1 MYMINNPNYKYA
13 SRRSATL
20 GLNGTVA
27 TSNPLAANAG
37 LDMLK
42 KGGNAV
48 DAAVCAVSVLN
59 VVEPMSTGV
68 GGDVFALVYD
78 SKTKKIEALNGS
90 GKSSMRTDIDDLRN
104 MGMDSIPLEGPY
116 SGLAVSVP
124 GCVDAWDQLLKKFGV
139 FSLDTVLVPAIDYSQ
154 NGFGVSEITA
164 NNWKL
169 AEKKLSINERCE
181 FLPNNRAPD
190 FGEKVVLPDLNRTL
204 KGISENG
211 RSYIYEGVIPEKIS
225 EYVQKF
231 NGWLCE
237 EDFSLH
243 SSSWVKPIS
252 SNYRGYDVWE
262 CPPNGQGI
270 AALIALN
277 IVENI
282 DLVNSEIEPVLQLHY
297 KIEAMKIAFQDA
309 LWYVADPEKVDI
321 PIQELLSKSYAKKRF
336 NEIKED
342 STCREYKRGNFNQH
356 GDTVYVSVIDGNG
369 NACSLINSLYQG
381 FGTGLVVPETGIAL
395 QNRGALFS
403 TNRDHPNFLEPNKRP
418 YNTIIPSMITKNSNL
433 VSSLGVMGGFQQP
446 QGHLQVI
453 SNMIDFG
460 MNPQEA
466 LDSER
471 FSVSIENDTLFVENS
486 FNPDVVA
493 ALKLKGHSVS
503 INSGFDRGLF
513 GGGQIIV
520 RDNDEGV
527 LFGGSDPRKDGL
539 SVSF

>member
-1 MYMINNPNYKYA
+1 MINNPNFKYT
-13 SRRSATL
+13 SRRSVTL

-78 SKTKKIEALNGS
+78 SKTQKIEALNGS
-90 GKSSMRTDIDDLRN
+90 GKSSIRTNIDDLKN
-104 MGMDSIPLEGPY
+104 LGVDSIPLEGPY
-116 SGLAVSVP
+116 SGVAVSVP
-124 GCVDAWDQLLKKFGV
+124 GCVDAWDQLQKKFGV
-139 FSLDTVLVPAIDYSQ
+139 FSLDTVLAPAIDYSQ

-164 NNWKL
+164 NYWKNS
-169 AEKKLSINERCE
+169 EKKLSINGRCE
-181 FLPNNRAPD
+181 LLPNGRAPH
-190 FGEKVVLPDLNRTL
+190 FGEKVVLPDLNKTL

-211 RSYIYEGVIPEKIS
+211 KSYIYEGMIPEKIS
-225 EYVQKF
+225 EYVRKF

-243 SSSWVKPIS
+243 SSSWVRPIS

-262 CPPNGQGI
+262 CPPNSQGI

-282 DLVNSEIEPVLQLHY
+282 DLPNSDIDHVLQLHY

-309 LWYVADPEKVDI
+309 LWYVADPEKASI

-342 STCREYKRGNFNQH
+342 SSSSEYKRGSFKQH

-369 NACSLINSLYQG
+369 NACSLINSLYQS
-381 FGTGLVVPETGIAL
+381 FGTGLVVPETGIGL
-395 QNRGALFS
+395 HNRGALFS
-403 TNRDHPNFLEPNKRP
+403 TNPEHPNFLEPNKRP
-418 YNTIIPSMITKNSNL
+418 YNTIIPCMITKNSNL

-453 SNMIDFG
+453 SNLIDLG

-471 FSVSIENDTLFVENS
+471 FSVSIENDTVFAEDS
-486 FNPDVVA
+486 FNPDVIA
-493 ALKLKGHSVS
+493 ALKLKGHSIS

-520 RDNDEGV
+520 RDNEQGV

>member
-1 MYMINNPNYKYA
+1 MINNPNFKYA
-13 SRRSATL
+13 SRRSVTL

-78 SKTKKIEALNGS
+78 SKTQKIEALNGS
-90 GKSSMRTDIDDLRN
+90 GKSSIRTNIDDLKN
-104 MGMDSIPLEGPY
+104 LGVDSIPLEGPY
-116 SGLAVSVP
+116 SGVAVSVP
-124 GCVDAWDQLLKKFGV
+124 GCVDAWDQLQKKFGV
-139 FSLDTVLVPAIDYSQ
+139 FSLDTVLAPAIDYSQ

-164 NNWKL
+164 NYWKNS
-169 AEKKLSINERCE
+169 EKKLSINGRCE
-181 FLPNNRAPD
+181 LLPNGRAPH
-190 FGEKVVLPDLNRTL
+190 FGEKVVLPDLNKTL

-211 RSYIYEGVIPEKIS
+211 KSYIYEGMIPEKIS
-225 EYVQKF
+225 EYVRKF

-243 SSSWVKPIS
+243 SSSWVRPIS

-262 CPPNGQGI
+262 CPPNSQGI

-282 DLVNSEIEPVLQLHY
+282 DLANSDIDHVLQLHY

-309 LWYVADPEKVDI
+309 LWYVADPEKASI

-342 STCREYKRGNFNQH
+342 SSSSEYKRGSFKQH

-369 NACSLINSLYQG
+369 NACSLINSLYQS

-395 QNRGALFS
+395 HNRGALFS
-403 TNRDHPNFLEPNKRP
+403 TNPEHPNFLEPNKRP
-418 YNTIIPSMITKNSNL
+418 YNTIIPCMITKNSNL

-453 SNMIDFG
+453 SNLIDLG

-471 FSVSIENDTLFVENS
+471 FSVSIENDTVFAEDS
-486 FNPDVVA
+486 FNPDVIA
-493 ALKLKGHSVS
+493 ALKLKGHSIS

-520 RDNDEGV
+520 RDNEQGV

>member
-139 FSLDTVLVPAIDYSQ
+139 FSLDSVLVPAIDYSQ

-169 AEKKLSINERCE
+169 AVKKLSINERCE
-181 FLPNNRAPD
+181 FLPNGRAPD

-342 STCREYKRGNFNQH
+342 SACREYKRGNFNQH

-418 YNTIIPSMITKNSNL
+418 YNTIIPCMITRNSNL

-503 INSGFDRGLF
+503 INSGFERGLF

>member
-1 MYMINNPNYKYA
+1 MINNPNYKYA

-181 FLPNNRAPD
+181 FLPNGRAPD

-342 STCREYKRGNFNQH
+342 SACREYKRGNFNQH

-418 YNTIIPSMITKNSNL
+418 YNTIIPCMITRNSNL

-503 INSGFDRGLF
+503 INSGFERGLF

>member
-1 MYMINNPNYKYA
+1 MINNPNFKYA
-13 SRRSATL
+13 SRRSVTL

-78 SKTKKIEALNGS
+78 SKTQKIEALNGS
-90 GKSSMRTDIDDLRN
+90 GKSSIRTNIDDLKN
-104 MGMDSIPLEGPY
+104 LGVDSIPLEGPY
-116 SGLAVSVP
+116 SGVAVSIP
-124 GCVDAWDQLLKKFGV
+124 GCVDAWDQLQKKFGV

-164 NNWKL
+164 NYWKNS
-169 AEKKLSINERCE
+169 EEKLSINGRCE
-181 FLPNNRAPD
+181 LLPNGRAPH
-190 FGEKVVLPDLNRTL
+190 FGEKVVLPDLNKTL

-211 RSYIYEGVIPEKIS
+211 KSYIYEGMITEKIS
-225 EYVQKF
+225 EYVRKF

-243 SSSWVKPIS
+243 SSSWVRPIF

-282 DLVNSEIEPVLQLHY
+282 DLANSDIDHVLKLHY

-309 LWYVADPEKVDI
+309 LWYVADPEKANI

-342 STCREYKRGNFNQH
+342 SSSSEYKRGNFKQH

-369 NACSLINSLYQG
+369 NACSLINSLYQS

-395 QNRGALFS
+395 HNRGALFS
-403 TNRDHPNFLEPNKRP
+403 TNPEHPNFLEPNKRP
-418 YNTIIPSMITKNSNL
+418 YNTIIPCMITKNSNL

-453 SNMIDFG
+453 SNLIDFG

-471 FSVSIENDTLFVENS
+471 FSVSIENDTVFAEDS
-486 FNPDVVA
+486 FNPDVIA
-493 ALKLKGHSVS
+493 ALKLKGHSIS

-520 RDNDEGV
+520 RDNEQGV

>member
-1 MYMINNPNYKYA
+1 MINNPNFKYT
-13 SRRSATL
+13 SRRSVTL

-78 SKTKKIEALNGS
+78 SKTQKIEALNGS
-90 GKSSMRTDIDDLRN
+90 GKSSIRTNIDDLKN
-104 MGMDSIPLEGPY
+104 LGVDSIPLEGPY
-116 SGLAVSVP
+116 SGVAVSVP
-124 GCVDAWDQLLKKFGV
+124 GCVDAWDQLQKKFGV

-164 NNWKL
+164 NYWKNS
-169 AEKKLSINERCE
+169 EKKLSINGRCE
-181 FLPNNRAPD
+181 LLPNGRAPH
-190 FGEKVVLPDLNRTL
+190 FGEKVVLTDLNKTL

-211 RSYIYEGVIPEKIS
+211 KSYIYEGMIPEKIS
-225 EYVQKF
+225 EYVRKF
-231 NGWLCE
+231 NGWLFE

-243 SSSWVKPIS
+243 SSSWVRPIS

-262 CPPNGQGI
+262 CPPNSQGI

-282 DLVNSEIEPVLQLHY
+282 DLANSDIDHVLQLHY

-309 LWYVADPEKVDI
+309 LWYVADPEKANI

-342 STCREYKRGNFNQH
+342 SSSSEYKRGNFKQH
-356 GDTVYVSVIDGNG
+356 SDTVYVSVIDGNG
-369 NACSLINSLYQG
+369 NACSLINSLYQS

-395 QNRGALFS
+395 HNRGALFS
-403 TNRDHPNFLEPNKRP
+403 TNPEHPNFLEPNKRP
-418 YNTIIPSMITKNSNL
+418 YNTIIPCMITKNSNL

-453 SNMIDFG
+453 SNLIDFG

-471 FSVSIENDTLFVENS
+471 FSVSIENDTVFAEDS
-486 FNPDVVA
+486 FNPDVIA
-493 ALKLKGHSVS
+493 ALKLKGHSIS

-520 RDNDEGV
+520 RDNEQGV

>member
-181 FLPNNRAPD
+181 FLPNDRAPD

-282 DLVNSEIEPVLQLHY
+282 DLVNSEIESVLQLHY

-418 YNTIIPSMITKNSNL
+418 YNTIIPCMITKNSNL

>member
-181 FLPNNRAPD
+181 FLPNDRAPD

-342 STCREYKRGNFNQH
+342 SACREYKRGNFNQH

-418 YNTIIPSMITKNSNL
+418 YNTIIPCMITRNSNL

>member
-169 AEKKLSINERCE
+169 AVKKLSINERCE
-181 FLPNNRAPD
+181 FLPNGRAPD

-342 STCREYKRGNFNQH
+342 SACREYKRGNFNQH

-418 YNTIIPSMITKNSNL
+418 YNTIIPCMITRNSNL

-503 INSGFDRGLF
+503 INSGFERGLF

>member
-1 MYMINNPNYKYA
+1 MINNPNYKYA

-181 FLPNNRAPD
+181 FLPNDRAPD

-342 STCREYKRGNFNQH
+342 SACREYKRGNFNQH

-418 YNTIIPSMITKNSNL
+418 YNTIIPCMITKNSNL

-453 SNMIDFG
+453 SNLIDFG

-503 INSGFDRGLF
+503 INSGFERGLF

>member
-1 MYMINNPNYKYA
+1 MINNPNYKYT
-13 SRRSATL
+13 SRRSVTL

-48 DAAVCAVSVLN
+48 DAAVCAASVLN

-78 SKTKKIEALNGS
+78 SNTKQIEALNGS
-90 GKSSMRTDIDDLRN
+90 GRSSMQANIDDLRKE
-104 MGMDSIPLEGPY
+104 GMDSIPLEGPY
-116 SGLAVSVP
+116 SGMAVSVP
-124 GCVDAWDQLLKKFGV
+124 GCVDAWDQLQKKFGV
-139 FSLDTVLVPAIDYSQ
+139 FSLDTVLVPAIDYSH

-164 NNWKL
+164 NNWKIYG
-169 AEKKLSINERCE
+169 KKLSINNRCE
-181 FLPNNRAPD
+181 LLPNGRSPD
-190 FGEKVVLPDLNRTL
+190 FGERVVLPDLNKTL
-204 KGISENG
+204 KCISENG
-211 RSYIYEGVIPEKIS
+211 SSYFYEGVLPEKIS

-243 SSSWVKPIS
+243 SSCWIKPIS
-252 SNYRGYDVWE
+252 SNYRGFDVWE

-282 DLVNSEIEPVLQLHY
+282 DLVNSEIDPVLQLHY
-297 KIEAMKIAFQDA
+297 KIEAMKIAFKDA
-309 LWYVADPEKVDI
+309 LWYVADPEKVNI

-342 STCREYKRGNFNQH
+342 SSCSGYNRGNFNQH

-403 TNRDHPNFLEPNKRP
+403 TNQEHPNFLEPNKRP
-418 YNTIIPSMITKNSNL
+418 YNTIIPCMITKNSNL

-453 SNMIDFG
+453 SNLIDFG

-466 LDSER
+466 LDYGR
-471 FSVSIENDTLFVENS
+471 FSVSIENDTVFVEDSINS
-486 FNPDVVA
+486 NIIE
-493 ALKLKGHSVS
+493 ALKLKGHSISV
-503 INSGFDRGLF
+503 NSGFDGGLF

-520 RDNDEGV
+520 RDNEEGI
-527 LFGGSDPRKDGL
+527 LFGGSDPRKDGM

>member
-1 MYMINNPNYKYA
+1 MINNPNFKYA
-13 SRRSATL
+13 SRRSVTL

-78 SKTKKIEALNGS
+78 SKTQKIEALNGS
-90 GKSSMRTDIDDLRN
+90 GKSSIRTNIDDLKN
-104 MGMDSIPLEGPY
+104 LGVDSIPLEGPY
-116 SGLAVSVP
+116 SGVAVSVP
-124 GCVDAWDQLLKKFGV
+124 GCVDAWDQLQKKFGV

-164 NNWKL
+164 NYWKNS
-169 AEKKLSINERCE
+169 EKKLSINGRCE
-181 FLPNNRAPD
+181 LLPNGRAPH
-190 FGEKVVLPDLNRTL
+190 FGEKVVLTDLNKTL

-211 RSYIYEGVIPEKIS
+211 KSYIYEGMIPEKIS
-225 EYVQKF
+225 EYVRKF
-231 NGWLCE
+231 NGWLFE

-243 SSSWVKPIS
+243 SSSWVRPIS

-262 CPPNGQGI
+262 CPPNSQGI

-282 DLVNSEIEPVLQLHY
+282 DLANSDIDHVLQLHY

-309 LWYVADPEKVDI
+309 LWYVADPEKANI

-342 STCREYKRGNFNQH
+342 SSSSEYKRGSFKQH

-369 NACSLINSLYQG
+369 NACSLINSLYQS

-395 QNRGALFS
+395 HNRGALFS
-403 TNRDHPNFLEPNKRP
+403 TNPEHPNFLEPNKRP
-418 YNTIIPSMITKNSNL
+418 YNTIIPCMITKNSNL

-453 SNMIDFG
+453 SNLIDFG

-471 FSVSIENDTLFVENS
+471 FSVSIENDTVFAEDS
-486 FNPDVVA
+486 FNPDVIA
-493 ALKLKGHSVS
+493 ALKLKGHSIS

-520 RDNDEGV
+520 RDNEQGV

>member
-1 MYMINNPNYKYA
+1 MINNPNYKYT
-13 SRRSATL
+13 SRRSVTL

-48 DAAVCAVSVLN
+48 DAAVCAASVLN

-78 SKTKKIEALNGS
+78 SNTKQIEALNGS
-90 GKSSMRTDIDDLRN
+90 GRSSMQANIDDLRKE
-104 MGMDSIPLEGPY
+104 GMDSIPLEGPY
-116 SGLAVSVP
+116 SGMAVSVP
-124 GCVDAWDQLLKKFGV
+124 GCVDAWDQLQKKFGV
-139 FSLDTVLVPAIDYSQ
+139 FSLDTVLVPAIDYSH

-164 NNWKL
+164 NNWKIHG
-169 AEKKLSINERCE
+169 KKLSINDRCE
-181 FLPNNRAPD
+181 LLPNGRSPD
-190 FGEKVVLPDLNRTL
+190 FGERVVLPDLNKTL
-204 KGISENG
+204 KCISENG
-211 RSYIYEGVIPEKIS
+211 SSYFYEGVLPEKIS

-243 SSSWVKPIS
+243 SSCWIKPIS
-252 SNYRGYDVWE
+252 SNYRGFDVWE

-282 DLVNSEIEPVLQLHY
+282 DLVNSEIDPVLQLHY
-297 KIEAMKIAFQDA
+297 KIEAMKIAFKDA
-309 LWYVADPEKVDI
+309 LWYVADPEKVNI

-342 STCREYKRGNFNQH
+342 SSCSGYNRGNFNQH

-403 TNRDHPNFLEPNKRP
+403 TNQEHPNFLEPNKRP
-418 YNTIIPSMITKNSNL
+418 YNTIIPCMITKNSNL

-453 SNMIDFG
+453 SNLIDFG

-466 LDSER
+466 LDYGR
-471 FSVSIENDTLFVENS
+471 FSVSIENDTVFVEDSINS
-486 FNPDVVA
+486 NIIE
-493 ALKLKGHSVS
+493 ALKLKGHSISV
-503 INSGFDRGLF
+503 NSGFDGGLF

-520 RDNDEGV
+520 RDNEEGI
-527 LFGGSDPRKDGL
+527 LFGGSDPRKDGM

>member
-1 MYMINNPNYKYA
+1 MINNPNYKYT
-13 SRRSATL
+13 SRRSVTL

-48 DAAVCAVSVLN
+48 DAAVCAASVLN

-78 SKTKKIEALNGS
+78 SNTKQIEALNGS
-90 GKSSMRTDIDDLRN
+90 GRSSMQANIDDLRKK
-104 MGMDSIPLEGPY
+104 GMDSIPLEGPY
-116 SGLAVSVP
+116 SGMAVSVP
-124 GCVDAWDQLLKKFGV
+124 GCVDAWDQLQKKFGV
-139 FSLDTVLVPAIDYSQ
+139 FSLDTVLVPAIDYSH

-164 NNWKL
+164 NNWKIYG
-169 AEKKLSINERCE
+169 KKLSINNRCE
-181 FLPNNRAPD
+181 LLPNGRSPD
-190 FGEKVVLPDLNRTL
+190 FGERVVLPDLNKTL
-204 KGISENG
+204 KCISENG
-211 RSYIYEGVIPEKIS
+211 SSYFYEGVLPEKIS

-243 SSSWVKPIS
+243 SSCWIKPIS
-252 SNYRGYDVWE
+252 SNYRGFDVWE

-282 DLVNSEIEPVLQLHY
+282 DLVNSEIDPVLQLHY
-297 KIEAMKIAFQDA
+297 KIEAMKIAFKDA
-309 LWYVADPEKVDI
+309 LWYVADPEKVNI

-342 STCREYKRGNFNQH
+342 SSCSGYNRGNFNQH

-403 TNRDHPNFLEPNKRP
+403 TNQEHPNFLEPNKRP
-418 YNTIIPSMITKNSNL
+418 YNTIIPCMITKNSNL

-453 SNMIDFG
+453 SNLIDFG

-466 LDSER
+466 LDYGR
-471 FSVSIENDTLFVENS
+471 FSVSIENDTVFVEDS
-486 FNPDVVA
+486 FNPDVIA
-493 ALKLKGHSVS
+493 ALKLKGHSISV
-503 INSGFDRGLF
+503 NSGFDGGLF

-520 RDNDEGV
+520 RDNEEGI
-527 LFGGSDPRKDGL
+527 LFGGSDPRKDGM

>member
-181 FLPNNRAPD
+181 FLPNGRAPD

-418 YNTIIPSMITKNSNL
+418 YNTIIPCMITKNSNL

-453 SNMIDFG
+453 SNLIDFG

>member
-1 MYMINNPNYKYA
+1 
-13 SRRSATL
+13 
-20 GLNGTVA
+20 
-27 TSNPLAANAG
+27 
-37 LDMLK
+37 
-42 KGGNAV
+42 
-48 DAAVCAVSVLN
+48 
-59 VVEPMSTGV
+59 MSTGV
-68 GGDVFALVYD
+68 GGDVFALIYD

-90 GKSSMRTDIDDLRN
+90 GRSSMRTDIDDLRN

-116 SGLAVSVP
+116 SGMAVSVP
-124 GCVDAWDQLLKKFGV
+124 GCVDAWDQLQKKFGA

-164 NNWKL
+164 NSWKL
-169 AEKKLSINERCE
+169 AGKKLSINKRCE
-181 FLPNNRAPD
+181 FLPNGRTPD

-211 RSYIYEGVIPEKIS
+211 RSYIYDGVLPEKIS

-243 SSSWVKPIS
+243 SSSWVRPIS

-282 DLVNSEIEPVLQLHY
+282 DLVNSDIDPVLQLHY

-321 PIQELLSKSYAKKRF
+321 PVQELLSKSYAKKRF

-342 STCREYKRGNFNQH
+342 SVCRVYNRGKFNQH

-395 QNRGALFS
+395 QNRGSLFS
-403 TNRDHPNFLEPNKRP
+403 TKPEHPNFLEPNKRP
-418 YNTIIPSMITKNSNL
+418 YNTIIPCMITKNSNL

-466 LDSER
+466 LDSGR
-471 FSVSIENDTLFVENS
+471 FSVSIENDTVFAEDSL
-486 FNPDVVA
+486 NPDVIA
-493 ALKLKGHSVS
+493 ALKLKGHSISV
-503 INSGFDRGLF
+503 ISGIDRGLF

-520 RDNDEGV
+520 RDNEEGV

-539 SVSF
+539 SVSY

>member
-59 VVEPMSTGV
+59 VVEPMSTGI
-68 GGDVFALVYD
+68 GGDIFALVYD

-90 GKSSMRTDIDDLRN
+90 GRSSMRTNVDDLRKE
-104 MGMDSIPLEGPY
+104 GMDSIPLEGPN
-116 SGLAVSVP
+116 SGMAVCVP
-124 GCVDAWDQLLKKFGV
+124 GCVDAWDQLQKKFGV

-164 NNWKL
+164 NNWKIYG
-169 AEKKLSINERCE
+169 KKLSINDRCE
-181 FLPNNRAPD
+181 LLPNGRSPD
-190 FGEKVVLPDLNRTL
+190 FGERVVLPDLNKTL
-204 KGISENG
+204 KCISENG
-211 RSYIYEGVIPEKIS
+211 SSYFYEGVLPEKIS

-243 SSSWVKPIS
+243 SSCWIKPIS
-252 SNYRGYDVWE
+252 SNYRGFDVWE

-282 DLVNSEIEPVLQLHY
+282 DLVNSEIDPVLQLHY
-297 KIEAMKIAFQDA
+297 KIEAMKIAFKDA
-309 LWYVADPEKVDI
+309 LWYVADPEKVNI

-342 STCREYKRGNFNQH
+342 SSCSGYNRGNFNQH

-403 TNRDHPNFLEPNKRP
+403 TNQEHPNFLEPNKRP
-418 YNTIIPSMITKNSNL
+418 YNTIIPCMITKNSNL

-453 SNMIDFG
+453 SNLIDFG

-466 LDSER
+466 LDYGR
-471 FSVSIENDTLFVENS
+471 FSVSIENDTVFVEDSINS
-486 FNPDVVA
+486 NIIE
-493 ALKLKGHSVS
+493 ALKLKGHSISV
-503 INSGFDRGLF
+503 NSGFDGGLF

-520 RDNDEGV
+520 RDNEEGI
-527 LFGGSDPRKDGL
+527 LFGGSDPRKDGM

>member
-181 FLPNNRAPD
+181 FLPNDRAPD

-418 YNTIIPSMITKNSNL
+418 YNTIIPCMITKNSNL

-453 SNMIDFG
+453 SNLIDFG

>member
-181 FLPNNRAPD
+181 FLPNDRAPD

-342 STCREYKRGNFNQH
+342 SACREYKRGNFNQH

-418 YNTIIPSMITKNSNL
+418 YNTIIPCMITKNSNL

-453 SNMIDFG
+453 SNLIDFG

-503 INSGFDRGLF
+503 INSGFERGLF

>member
-1 MYMINNPNYKYA
+1 MINNPNFKYT
-13 SRRSATL
+13 SRRSVTL

-78 SKTKKIEALNGS
+78 SKTQKIEALNGS
-90 GKSSMRTDIDDLRN
+90 GKSSIRTNIDDLKN
-104 MGMDSIPLEGPY
+104 LGVDSIPLEGPY
-116 SGLAVSVP
+116 SGVAVSVP
-124 GCVDAWDQLLKKFGV
+124 GCVDAWDQLQKKFGV
-139 FSLDTVLVPAIDYSQ
+139 FSLDTVLAPAIDYSQ

-164 NNWKL
+164 NYWKNS
-169 AEKKLSINERCE
+169 EKKLSINGRCE
-181 FLPNNRAPD
+181 LLPNGRAPH
-190 FGEKVVLPDLNRTL
+190 FGEKVVLPDLNKTL

-211 RSYIYEGVIPEKIS
+211 KSYIYEGMIPEKIS
-225 EYVQKF
+225 EYVRKF

-243 SSSWVKPIS
+243 SSSWVRPIS

-262 CPPNGQGI
+262 CPPNSQGI

-282 DLVNSEIEPVLQLHY
+282 DLANSDIDHVLQLHY

-309 LWYVADPEKVDI
+309 LWYVADPEKASI

-342 STCREYKRGNFNQH
+342 SSSSEYKRGSFKQH

-369 NACSLINSLYQG
+369 NACSLINSLYQS
-381 FGTGLVVPETGIAL
+381 FGTGLVVPETGIGL
-395 QNRGALFS
+395 HNRGALFS
-403 TNRDHPNFLEPNKRP
+403 TNPEHPNFLEPNKRP
-418 YNTIIPSMITKNSNL
+418 YNTIIPCMITKNSNL

-453 SNMIDFG
+453 SNLIDLG

-471 FSVSIENDTLFVENS
+471 FSVSIENDTVFVEDS
-486 FNPDVVA
+486 FNPDVIA
-493 ALKLKGHSVS
+493 ALKLKGHSIS

-520 RDNDEGV
+520 RDNEQGV

>member
-1 MYMINNPNYKYA
+1 MINNPNFKYT
-13 SRRSATL
+13 SRRSVTP

-78 SKTKKIEALNGS
+78 SKTQKIEALNGS
-90 GKSSMRTDIDDLRN
+90 GKSSIRTNIDDLKN
-104 MGMDSIPLEGPY
+104 LGVDSIPLEGPY
-116 SGLAVSVP
+116 SGVAVSVP
-124 GCVDAWDQLLKKFGV
+124 GCVDAWDQLQKKFGV

-164 NNWKL
+164 NYWKNS
-169 AEKKLSINERCE
+169 EKKLSINGRCE
-181 FLPNNRAPD
+181 LLPNGRAPH
-190 FGEKVVLPDLNRTL
+190 FGEKVVLTDLNKTL

-211 RSYIYEGVIPEKIS
+211 KSYIYEGMIPEKIS
-225 EYVQKF
+225 GYVRKF

-243 SSSWVKPIS
+243 SSSWVRPIS

-262 CPPNGQGI
+262 CPPNSQGI

-282 DLVNSEIEPVLQLHY
+282 DLANSDIDHVLQLHY

-309 LWYVADPEKVDI
+309 LWYVADPEKANI

-342 STCREYKRGNFNQH
+342 SSSSEYKRGNFKQH
-356 GDTVYVSVIDGNG
+356 SDTVYVSVIDGNG
-369 NACSLINSLYQG
+369 NACSLINSLYQS

-395 QNRGALFS
+395 HNRGALFS
-403 TNRDHPNFLEPNKRP
+403 TNPEHPNFLEPNKRP
-418 YNTIIPSMITKNSNL
+418 YNTIIPCMITKNSNL

-453 SNMIDFG
+453 SNLIDFG

-471 FSVSIENDTLFVENS
+471 FSVSIENDTVFAEDS
-486 FNPDVVA
+486 FNPDVIA
-493 ALKLKGHSVS
+493 ALKLKGHSIS

-520 RDNDEGV
+520 RDNEQGV

>member
-169 AEKKLSINERCE
+169 AVKKLSINERCE
-181 FLPNNRAPD
+181 FLPNGRAPD

-211 RSYIYEGVIPEKIS
+211 RSYFYEGVLPEKIS

-342 STCREYKRGNFNQH
+342 SSSREYKRGNFIQH

-403 TNRDHPNFLEPNKRP
+403 TNREHPNFLEPNKRP
-418 YNTIIPSMITKNSNL
+418 YNTIIPCMITKNSNL

-453 SNMIDFG
+453 SNLIDFG

-503 INSGFDRGLF
+503 INSGFERGLF

>member
-1 MYMINNPNYKYA
+1 MINNPNFKYT
-13 SRRSATL
+13 SRRSVTL

-78 SKTKKIEALNGS
+78 SKTQKIEALNGS
-90 GKSSMRTDIDDLRN
+90 GKSSIRTNIDDLKN
-104 MGMDSIPLEGPY
+104 LGVDSIPLEGPY
-116 SGLAVSVP
+116 SGVAVSVP
-124 GCVDAWDQLLKKFGV
+124 GCVDAWDQLQKKFGV

-164 NNWKL
+164 NYWKNS
-169 AEKKLSINERCE
+169 EKKLSINGRCE
-181 FLPNNRAPD
+181 LLPNGRAPH
-190 FGEKVVLPDLNRTL
+190 FGEKVVLTDLNKTL

-211 RSYIYEGVIPEKIS
+211 KSYIYEGMIPEKIS
-225 EYVQKF
+225 EYVRKF
-231 NGWLCE
+231 NGWLFE

-243 SSSWVKPIS
+243 SSSWVRPIS

-262 CPPNGQGI
+262 CPPNSQGI

-282 DLVNSEIEPVLQLHY
+282 DLANSDIDHVLQLHY

-309 LWYVADPEKVDI
+309 LWYVADPEKANI

-342 STCREYKRGNFNQH
+342 SSSSEYKRGNFKQH

-369 NACSLINSLYQG
+369 NACSLINSLYQS
-381 FGTGLVVPETGIAL
+381 FGTGLVAPETGIAL
-395 QNRGALFS
+395 HNRGALFS
-403 TNRDHPNFLEPNKRP
+403 TNPEHPNFLEPNKRP
-418 YNTIIPSMITKNSNL
+418 YNTIIPCMITKNSNL

-453 SNMIDFG
+453 SNLIDFG

-471 FSVSIENDTLFVENS
+471 FSVSIENDTVFAEDS
-486 FNPDVVA
+486 FNPDVIA
-493 ALKLKGHSVS
+493 ALKLKGHSIS

-520 RDNDEGV
+520 RDNEQGV

>member
-181 FLPNNRAPD
+181 FLPNDRAPD

-243 SSSWVKPIS
+243 SSSWVRPIS

-282 DLVNSEIEPVLQLHY
+282 DLANSDIDHVLQLHY

-309 LWYVADPEKVDI
+309 LWYVADPEKANI

-342 STCREYKRGNFNQH
+342 SSSSEYKRGNFKQH

-369 NACSLINSLYQG
+369 NACSLINSLYQS

-395 QNRGALFS
+395 HNRGALFS
-403 TNRDHPNFLEPNKRP
+403 TNPEHPNFLEPNKRP
-418 YNTIIPSMITKNSNL
+418 YNTIIPCMITKNSNL

-453 SNMIDFG
+453 SNLIDFG

>member
-1 MYMINNPNYKYA
+1 MINNPNYKFA

-42 KGGNAV
+42 KGGNAI

-181 FLPNNRAPD
+181 FLPNDRAPD

-418 YNTIIPSMITKNSNL
+418 YNTIIPCMITKNSNL

-453 SNMIDFG
+453 SNLIDFG

>member
-59 VVEPMSTGV
+59 FVEPMSTGV

-139 FSLDTVLVPAIDYSQ
+139 FSLDSVLVPAIDYSQ

-169 AEKKLSINERCE
+169 AVKKLSINERCE
-181 FLPNNRAPD
+181 FLPNGRAPD

-342 STCREYKRGNFNQH
+342 SACREYKRGNFNQH

-418 YNTIIPSMITKNSNL
+418 YNTIIPCMITRNSNL

-503 INSGFDRGLF
+503 INSGFERGLF

>member
-1 MYMINNPNYKYA
+1 MINNPNYKYT
-13 SRRSATL
+13 SRRSVTL

-48 DAAVCAVSVLN
+48 DAAVCAASVLN

-78 SKTKKIEALNGS
+78 SNTKQIEALNGS
-90 GKSSMRTDIDDLRN
+90 GRSSMQANIDDLRKE
-104 MGMDSIPLEGPY
+104 GMDSIPLEGPY
-116 SGLAVSVP
+116 SGMAVSVP
-124 GCVDAWDQLLKKFGV
+124 GCVDAWDQLQKKFGV
-139 FSLDTVLVPAIDYSQ
+139 FSLDTVLVPAIDYSH

-164 NNWKL
+164 NNWKIYG
-169 AEKKLSINERCE
+169 KKLLINDRCE
-181 FLPNNRAPD
+181 LLPNGRSPD
-190 FGEKVVLPDLNRTL
+190 FGERVVLPDLNKTL
-204 KGISENG
+204 KCISENG
-211 RSYIYEGVIPEKIS
+211 SSYFYEGVLPEKIS

-231 NGWLCE
+231 SGWLCE

-243 SSSWVKPIS
+243 SSCWIKPIS
-252 SNYRGYDVWE
+252 SNYRGFDVWE

-282 DLVNSEIEPVLQLHY
+282 DLVNAEIDPVLQLHY
-297 KIEAMKIAFQDA
+297 KIEAMKIAFKDA
-309 LWYVADPEKVDI
+309 LWYVADPEKVNI

-342 STCREYKRGNFNQH
+342 SSCSGYNRGNFNQH

-381 FGTGLVVPETGIAL
+381 FGTGLVVPETGVAL

-403 TNRDHPNFLEPNKRP
+403 TNQEHPNFLEPNKRP
-418 YNTIIPSMITKNSNL
+418 YNTIIPCMITKNSNL

-453 SNMIDFG
+453 SNLIDFG

-466 LDSER
+466 LDYGR
-471 FSVSIENDTLFVENS
+471 FSVSIENDTVFVEDSINS
-486 FNPDVVA
+486 NIIE
-493 ALKLKGHSVS
+493 ALKLKGHSISV
-503 INSGFDRGLF
+503 NSGFDGGLF

-520 RDNDEGV
+520 RDNEEGI
-527 LFGGSDPRKDGL
+527 LFGGSDPRKDGM

>member
-1 MYMINNPNYKYA
+1 MINNPNYKYT
-13 SRRSATL
+13 SRRSVTL

-48 DAAVCAVSVLN
+48 DAAVCAASVLN

-78 SKTKKIEALNGS
+78 SNTKQIEALNGS
-90 GKSSMRTDIDDLRN
+90 GRSSMQANIDDLRKE
-104 MGMDSIPLEGPY
+104 GMDSIPLEGPY
-116 SGLAVSVP
+116 SGMAVSVP
-124 GCVDAWDQLLKKFGV
+124 GCVDAWDQLQKKFGV
-139 FSLDTVLVPAIDYSQ
+139 FSLDTVLVPAIDYSH

-164 NNWKL
+164 NNWKIY
-169 AEKKLSINERCE
+169 EKKLSINDRCE
-181 FLPNNRAPD
+181 LLPNGRSPD
-190 FGEKVVLPDLNRTL
+190 FGERVVLPDLNKTL
-204 KGISENG
+204 KCISENG
-211 RSYIYEGVIPEKIS
+211 SSYFYEGVLPEKIS

-243 SSSWVKPIS
+243 SSCWIKPIS
-252 SNYRGYDVWE
+252 SNYRGFDVWE

-282 DLVNSEIEPVLQLHY
+282 DLVNSEIDPVLQLHY
-297 KIEAMKIAFQDA
+297 KIEAMKIAFKDA
-309 LWYVADPEKVDI
+309 LWYVADPEKVNI

-342 STCREYKRGNFNQH
+342 SSCSGYNRGNFNQH

-403 TNRDHPNFLEPNKRP
+403 TNQEHPNFLEPNKRP
-418 YNTIIPSMITKNSNL
+418 YNTIIPCMITKNSNL

-453 SNMIDFG
+453 SNLIDFG

-466 LDSER
+466 LDYGR
-471 FSVSIENDTLFVENS
+471 FSVSIENDTVFVEDSINS
-486 FNPDVVA
+486 NIIE
-493 ALKLKGHSVS
+493 ALKLKGHSISV
-503 INSGFDRGLF
+503 NSGFDGGLF

-520 RDNDEGV
+520 RDNEEGI
-527 LFGGSDPRKDGL
+527 LFGGSDPRKDGM

>member
-139 FSLDTVLVPAIDYSQ
+139 FSLDSVLVPAIDYSQ

-169 AEKKLSINERCE
+169 AVKKLSINERCE
-181 FLPNNRAPD
+181 FLPNGRAPD

-418 YNTIIPSMITKNSNL
+418 YNTIIPCMITKNSNL

>member
-1 MYMINNPNYKYA
+1 MINNPNFKYT
-13 SRRSATL
+13 SRRSVTL

-78 SKTKKIEALNGS
+78 SKTQKIEALNGS
-90 GKSSMRTDIDDLRN
+90 GKSSIRTNIDDLKN
-104 MGMDSIPLEGPY
+104 LGVDSIPLEGPY
-116 SGLAVSVP
+116 SGVAVSVP
-124 GCVDAWDQLLKKFGV
+124 GCVDAWDQLQKKFGV
-139 FSLDTVLVPAIDYSQ
+139 FSLDTVLAPAIDYSQ

-164 NNWKL
+164 NYWKNS
-169 AEKKLSINERCE
+169 EKKLSINGRCE
-181 FLPNNRAPD
+181 LLPNGRAPH
-190 FGEKVVLPDLNRTL
+190 FGEKVVLPDLNKTL

-211 RSYIYEGVIPEKIS
+211 KSYIYEGMIPEKIS
-225 EYVQKF
+225 EYVRKF

-243 SSSWVKPIS
+243 SSSWVRPIS

-262 CPPNGQGI
+262 CPPNSQGI

-282 DLVNSEIEPVLQLHY
+282 DLANSDIDHVLQLHY

-309 LWYVADPEKVDI
+309 LWYVADPEKASI

-342 STCREYKRGNFNQH
+342 SSSSEYKRGSFKQH

-369 NACSLINSLYQG
+369 NACSLINSLYQS
-381 FGTGLVVPETGIAL
+381 FGTGLVVPETGIGL
-395 QNRGALFS
+395 HNRGALFS
-403 TNRDHPNFLEPNKRP
+403 TNPEHPNFLEPNKRP
-418 YNTIIPSMITKNSNL
+418 YNTIIPCMITKNSNL

-453 SNMIDFG
+453 SNLIDLG

-471 FSVSIENDTLFVENS
+471 FSVSIENDTVFAEDS
-486 FNPDVVA
+486 FNPDVIA
-493 ALKLKGHSVS
+493 ALKLKGHSIS

-520 RDNDEGV
+520 RDNEQGV

>member
-1 MYMINNPNYKYA
+1 MINNPNYKYI
-13 SRRSATL
+13 SRRSVTL

-48 DAAVCAVSVLN
+48 DAAVCAASVLN

-78 SKTKKIEALNGS
+78 SKTRQIEALNGS
-90 GKSSMRTDIDDLRN
+90 GKSSMRANIDDLRKE
-104 MGMDSIPLEGPY
+104 GMDSIPLEGSY
-116 SGLAVSVP
+116 SGMAVSVP
-124 GCVDAWDQLLKKFGV
+124 GCVDAWDQLQKKFGV
-139 FSLDTVLVPAIDYSQ
+139 FSLDTVLVPAIDYSR

-164 NNWKL
+164 NNWKIHG
-169 AEKKLSINERCE
+169 KKLSINDGCE
-181 FLPNNRAPD
+181 FLPNGRSPN
-190 FGEKVVLPDLNRTL
+190 FGDRVVLPDLNRTL
-204 KGISENG
+204 KCISENG
-211 RSYIYEGVIPEKIS
+211 SSYFYEGVLPEKIS

-231 NGWLCE
+231 NGWLSE

-243 SSSWVKPIS
+243 SSCWIKPIS
-252 SNYRGYDVWE
+252 SNYRGFDVWE

-282 DLVNSEIEPVLQLHY
+282 DLVNSKIDPVLQLHY
-297 KIEAMKIAFQDA
+297 KIEAMKIAFKDA
-309 LWYVADPEKVDI
+309 LWYVADPEKVNI

-342 STCREYKRGNFNQH
+342 SSCSGYNRGNFNQH

-381 FGTGLVVPETGIAL
+381 FGTGLVVPETGIVL

-403 TNRDHPNFLEPNKRP
+403 TNQEHPNFFEPNKRP
-418 YNTIIPSMITKNSNL
+418 YNTIIPCMITKNSNL

-453 SNMIDFG
+453 SNLIDFG

-471 FSVSIENDTLFVENS
+471 FSVSIENDTVFAEDS
-486 FNPDVVA
+486 FNPDIIA

-503 INSGFDRGLF
+503 VNSGFDRGLF

-520 RDNDEGV
+520 RDNEKGI
-527 LFGGSDPRKDGL
+527 LFGGSDPRKDGM

>member
-1 MYMINNPNYKYA
+1 MINNPNFKYT
-13 SRRSATL
+13 SRRSVTL

-78 SKTKKIEALNGS
+78 SKTQKIEALNGS
-90 GKSSMRTDIDDLRN
+90 GKSSIRTNIDDLKN
-104 MGMDSIPLEGPY
+104 LGVDSIPLEGPY
-116 SGLAVSVP
+116 SGVAVSVP
-124 GCVDAWDQLLKKFGV
+124 GCVDAWDQLQKKFGV

-164 NNWKL
+164 NYWKNS
-169 AEKKLSINERCE
+169 EKKLSINGRCE
-181 FLPNNRAPD
+181 LLPNGRAPH
-190 FGEKVVLPDLNRTL
+190 FGEKVVLPDLNKTL

-211 RSYIYEGVIPEKIS
+211 KSYIYEGMITEKIS
-225 EYVQKF
+225 EYVRKF

-243 SSSWVKPIS
+243 SSSWVRPIS

-282 DLVNSEIEPVLQLHY
+282 DLANSDIDHVLKLHY

-309 LWYVADPEKVDI
+309 LWYVADPEKANI

-342 STCREYKRGNFNQH
+342 SSSSEYKRGSFKQH

-369 NACSLINSLYQG
+369 NACSLINSLYQS
-381 FGTGLVVPETGIAL
+381 FGTGLVVPETGIGL
-395 QNRGALFS
+395 HNRGALFS
-403 TNRDHPNFLEPNKRP
+403 TNPEHPNFLEPNKRP
-418 YNTIIPSMITKNSNL
+418 YNTIIPCMITKNSNL

-453 SNMIDFG
+453 SNLIDFG

-471 FSVSIENDTLFVENS
+471 FSVSIENDTVFAEDS
-486 FNPDVVA
+486 FNPDVIA
-493 ALKLKGHSVS
+493 ALKLKGHSIS

-520 RDNDEGV
+520 RDNEQGV

>member
-1 MYMINNPNYKYA
+1 MINNPNFKYT
-13 SRRSATL
+13 SRRSVTL

-78 SKTKKIEALNGS
+78 SKTQKIEALNGS
-90 GKSSMRTDIDDLRN
+90 GKSSIRTNIDDLKN
-104 MGMDSIPLEGPY
+104 LGVDSIPLEGPY
-116 SGLAVSVP
+116 SGVAVSVP
-124 GCVDAWDQLLKKFGV
+124 GCVDAWDQLQKKFGV
-139 FSLDTVLVPAIDYSQ
+139 FSLDTVLAPAIDYSQ

-164 NNWKL
+164 NYWKNS
-169 AEKKLSINERCE
+169 EKKLSINGRCE
-181 FLPNNRAPD
+181 LLPNGRAPH
-190 FGEKVVLPDLNRTL
+190 FGEKVVLPDLNKTL

-211 RSYIYEGVIPEKIS
+211 KSYIYEGMIPEKIS
-225 EYVQKF
+225 EYVRKF

-243 SSSWVKPIS
+243 SSSWVRPIS

-262 CPPNGQGI
+262 CPPNSQGI

-282 DLVNSEIEPVLQLHY
+282 DLANSDIDHVLQLHY

-309 LWYVADPEKVDI
+309 LWYVADPEKASI

-342 STCREYKRGNFNQH
+342 SSSSEYKRGNFKQH

-418 YNTIIPSMITKNSNL
+418 YNTIIPCMITRNSNL

>member
-1 MYMINNPNYKYA
+1 MINNPNFKYA
-13 SRRSATL
+13 SRRSVTL

-78 SKTKKIEALNGS
+78 SKTQKIEALNGS
-90 GKSSMRTDIDDLRN
+90 GKSSIRTNIDDLKN
-104 MGMDSIPLEGPY
+104 LGVDSIPLEGPY
-116 SGLAVSVP
+116 SGVAVSIP
-124 GCVDAWDQLLKKFGV
+124 GCVDAWDQLQKKFGV

-164 NNWKL
+164 NYWKNS
-169 AEKKLSINERCE
+169 EEKLSINGRCE
-181 FLPNNRAPD
+181 LLPNGRAPH
-190 FGEKVVLPDLNRTL
+190 FGEKVVLPDLNKTL

-211 RSYIYEGVIPEKIS
+211 KSYIYEGMITEKIS
-225 EYVQKF
+225 EYVRKF

-243 SSSWVKPIS
+243 SSSWVRPIF

-282 DLVNSEIEPVLQLHY
+282 DLANSDIDHVLKLHY
-297 KIEAMKIAFQDA
+297 KIEAMKLAFQDA
-309 LWYVADPEKVDI
+309 LWYVADPEKANI

-342 STCREYKRGNFNQH
+342 SSSSEYKRGNFKQH

-369 NACSLINSLYQG
+369 NACSLINSLYQS

-395 QNRGALFS
+395 HNRGALFS
-403 TNRDHPNFLEPNKRP
+403 TNPEHPNFLEPNKRP
-418 YNTIIPSMITKNSNL
+418 YNTIIPCMITKNSNL

-453 SNMIDFG
+453 SNLIDFG

-471 FSVSIENDTLFVENS
+471 FSVSIENDTVFAEDS
-486 FNPDVVA
+486 FNPDVIA
-493 ALKLKGHSVS
+493 ALKLKGHSIS

-520 RDNDEGV
+520 RDNEQGV

>member
-181 FLPNNRAPD
+181 FLPNDRAPD

-243 SSSWVKPIS
+243 SSSWVRPIS

-282 DLVNSEIEPVLQLHY
+282 DLVNSDIDHVLQLHY

-309 LWYVADPEKVDI
+309 LWYVADPEKVNI

-342 STCREYKRGNFNQH
+342 SVCREYKRGNFNQH

-403 TNRDHPNFLEPNKRP
+403 TNREHPNFLEPNKRP
-418 YNTIIPSMITKNSNL
+418 YNTIIPCMITKNSNL